1 MPPRLPIQPAVH
13 DAYSESV
20 VRWSD
25 TFGHSLAFFE
35 KYCLVRLAADGGMRK
50 ADAMIRQPI

>member
-1 MPPRLPIQPAVH
+1 VGNIARRHLASIELA
-13 DAYSESV
+13 
-20 VRWSD
+20 SD

-35 KYCLVRLAADGGMRK
+35 KYLRVRFAADGGMRK